1 VFVLIIDR
9 HLDSRDGTPH
19 RYDRTG
25 RRPMTMVVPLVLAVL
40 LLVLLRRFILRRR
53 RIRLRLPV
61 SGPWHLPAWL
71 RRRRR

>member
-1 VFVLIIDR
+1 
-9 HLDSRDGTPH
+9 
-19 RYDRTG
+19 
-25 RRPMTMVVPLVLAVL
+25 MTMVVPLVLAVL